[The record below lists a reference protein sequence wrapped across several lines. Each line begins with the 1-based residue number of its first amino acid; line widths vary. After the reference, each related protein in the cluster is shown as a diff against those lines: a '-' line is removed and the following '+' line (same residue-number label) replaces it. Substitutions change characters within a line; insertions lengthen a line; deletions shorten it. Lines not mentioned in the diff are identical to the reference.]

1 MLLLSNAAVHT
12 MHVPLIKYGVPTRP
26 TYNAINT
33 YTHIPITDYPFTGMR
48 SYCLYTESG
57 HEYIQSTDQLTAR
70 LLILNVTLNKMSAIS
85 Y

>member
-1 MLLLSNAAVHT
+1 MLLLSNAAVHA

-48 SYCLYTESG
+48 IYCLYCLNTESG
-57 HEYIQSTDQLTAR
+57 HEYIQ
-70 LLILNVTLNKMSAIS
+70 INVWCGLD